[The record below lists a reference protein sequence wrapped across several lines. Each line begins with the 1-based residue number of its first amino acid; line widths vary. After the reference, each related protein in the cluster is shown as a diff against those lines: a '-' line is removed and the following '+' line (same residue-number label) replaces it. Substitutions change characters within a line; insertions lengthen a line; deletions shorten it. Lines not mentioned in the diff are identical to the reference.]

1 MQVVRYN
8 PFRELQRMERDLDKL
23 WENGWGMLPTLTET
37 SAMDLYE
44 ENGNLVAA
52 VSLPNFK
59 KEEVKVTTD
68 EGVLEV
74 SAEHKEEEEKKT
86 KRRYYF
92 HESSNRFFRR
102 VTLPEGV
109 KADKADAA
117 FKDGVL
123 KITMPMTAAKKSKEV
138 TVK

>member
-1 MQVVRYN
+1 MV
-8 PFRELQRMERDLDKL
+8 
-23 WENGWGMLPTLTET
+23 PTVSEA

-44 ENGNLVAA
+44 EDGNLVAE

-59 KEEVKVTTD
+59 KDEVKVTTD

-74 SAEHKEEEEKKT
+74 TAEHKEEQEKT
-86 KRRYYF
+86 SKRRYYF
-92 HESSNRFFRR
+92 HESSNHYFRR

-109 KADKADAA
+109 KTDKTDAS

-123 KITMPMTAAKKSKEV
+123 KVTMPMQADKKAKEI

>member
-1 MQVVRYN
+1 
-8 PFRELQRMERDLDKL
+8 MEQDLDKL
-23 WENGWGMLPTLTET
+23 WENGWGMVPTVSEA

-44 ENGNLVAA
+44 EDGNLVAE

-59 KEEVKVTTD
+59 KDEVKVTTD

-74 SAEHKEEEEKKT
+74 TAEHKEEQEKTT

-92 HESSNRFFRR
+92 HESSNHYFRR

-109 KADKADAA
+109 KTDKTDAS

-123 KITMPMTAAKKSKEV
+123 KVTMPMQAAKKAKEI